1 VNFARV
7 EWSHREGITVG
18 SVLVVDD
25 DVLVRNSIAAMLTSL
40 KHTVIQA
47 KDGLEA
53 LSVYKTMNVAISIV
67 IMDVKMPIL
76 DGIEATMLIKEFNNH
91 AKIILMSGYSEKIPS
106 KAKPA
111 AFIAKPFTRAE
122 LGEIVH
128 LVMKSAS

>member
-1 VNFARV
+1 VCN
-7 EWSHREGITVG
+7 
-18 SVLVVDD
+18 VLVVDD

-40 KHTVIQA
+40 KHDVIQA

-53 LSVYKTMNVAISIV
+53 LSVYKSTNVEISIV
-67 IMDVKMPIL
+67 IMDIKMPVL
-76 DGIEATMLIKEFNNH
+76 DGIEATILIKEFNHH

-106 KAKPA
+106 KAKPS
-111 AFIAKPFTRAE
+111 AFLAKPFTRAE